1 MIHAADVDTK
11 STIAER
17 GDIETARPGGKGTDD
32 AQDGETVLTG
42 LIHFDNRGNQTVN
55 HVQGLCHTPKD

>member
-1 MIHAADVDTK
+1 MIHAADVATK

-42 LIHFDNRGNQTVN
+42 LKGIPFICIVTCPGTTE
-55 HVQGLCHTPKD
+55 CS